1 MLATAIIVFREVLE
15 AALIVGIVL
24 AASRGTARRGV
35 WVSYG
40 VLGGV
45 FGACVVAAL
54 AGRIS
59 AAAEGLGQEL
69 FNAAVLLVAVAMLG
83 WHQVWMSQHGRSMAR
98 QMSELGRSVQ
108 QGGQPLHV
116 LAIVVGAAI
125 LREGSEVVL
134 FLYGVAAT
142 GDNQTGQ
149 MVGGGLL
156 GLAAGAACGAALYL
170 GLLKI
175 PTRQLFSVTGWMVLL
190 LAAGM
195 ASQAASFLVQAGF
208 LPAWGEQV
216 WDSSGWLSAQGSLLG
231 KVLHTLIGY
240 DDRPAGMQIA
250 FYIATLLLITLLA
263 RFVNRTQQITPR
275 LPQPAR

>member
-24 AASRGTARRGV
+24 AASRGTPRRGV

-45 FGACVVAAL
+45 LGACLVAAL
-54 AGRIS
+54 ADRIS
-59 AAAEGLGQEL
+59 SAAEGLGQEL
-69 FNAAVLLVAVAMLG
+69 FNASVLLVAVGMLG

-98 QMSELGRSVQ
+98 QMSDLGRSVQ

-116 LAIVVGAAI
+116 LAVVVGAAI
-125 LREGSEVVL
+125 LREGSEAVL
-134 FLYGVAAT
+134 FLYGIAAT
-142 GDNQTGQ
+142 GDGQTGQ

-156 GLAAGAACGAALYL
+156 GLVGGVACGAALYL

-195 ASQAASFLVQAGF
+195 ASQAASFLVQAGL

-216 WDSSGWLSAQGSLLG
+216 WDSSSWLSMGSLPG

-240 DDRPAGMQIA
+240 DDRPAGMQVA
-250 FYIATLLLITLLA
+250 FYVATLLAITSLA
-263 RFVNRTQQITPR
+263 RFVNRPQQAKPR